1 MRTLWTVALAAGL
14 AGCGTIGIG
23 TGGGDDEYRRTT
35 VYESASYDET
45 WSAIL
50 QTFAELDLPIST
62 LEKESGLVATDWILV
77 EDPEDAMDCDD
88 GYRNAEMRFNV
99 FLKTVPRFDTSD
111 LQAVGQ
117 EMTITSSA
125 RAGGEDPGELQRC
138 ESTGELEQA
147 IQTRV
152 GRKVG

>member
-1 MRTLWTVALAAGL
+1 MRTLWTVTLAAGL

-23 TGGGDDEYRRTT
+23 MGGDDDEYRRTT
-35 VYESASYDET
+35 VYEDASYDET

-50 QTFAELDLPIST
+50 QTFAELELPIST

-99 FLKTVPRFDTSD
+99 FLKSV
-111 LQAVGQ
+111 AGGQ

-125 RAGGEDPGELQRC
+125 RAGGEEVGELQRC

>member
-1 MRTLWTVALAAGL
+1 MRAIWTMALAAAV
-14 AGCGTIGIG
+14 AGCGTFGMG
-23 TGGGDDEYRRTT
+23 MGGSDDDYRRTT
-35 VYESASYDET
+35 VYEDAGYDET

-50 QTFAELDLPIST
+50 QTFAELELPIST

-77 EDPEDAMDCDD
+77 EDPEDAMDCDH
-88 GYRNAEMRFNV
+88 GHRNAEMRFNV
-99 FLKTVPRFDTSD
+99 FLKTV
-111 LQAVGQ
+111 AGGQ

-125 RAGGEDPGELQRC
+125 RARGEEADSLQRC
-138 ESTGELEQA
+138 ESTGEQEQS

>member
-1 MRTLWTVALAAGL
+1 MRVVWTLAAAVAL
-14 AGCGTIGIG
+14 AGCGTLGIDL
-23 TGGGDDEYRRTT
+23 GGDDEDEYRRSI
-35 VYESASYDET
+35 VYEDAGFDQT

-50 QTFAELDLPIST
+50 QTFAELELPIST

-77 EDPEDAMDCDD
+77 EEPDDAMDCDD

-99 FLKTVPRFDTSD
+99 FLSPV
-111 LQAVGQ
+111 AGGQ

-125 RAGGEDPGELQRC
+125 RSAGDEAGTLERC
-138 ESTGELEQA
+138 VSTGATERSIQA
-147 IQTRV
+147 RV